1 MVSKTRTRKMSQPA
15 KTLVNELKELGITES
30 VVVDVLRDK
39 QGGVAALNRLKT
51 DLDAQKKEEQDRKV
65 TECSVLFKTLSQ
77 AFIRSVLA
85 EHKWDV
91 EASIGPLV
99 DAADALTRKIEEAKK
114 ATLQATPSSPAP
126 SPSPSPAPA
135 PAVQAQAKPRST
147 VSIAVPSRAE
157 FGESITVRWVVQE
170 GVPQA
175 SDWIALC
182 SLDAQHSQYK
192 TYNWVDP
199 SDTKGTLTLVAP
211 TEPGTYQCRYLT
223 KHYDLQ
229 GASAPIHVGPM
240 YELKTVI
247 ADNRIVCNWNQ
258 AFGADHSRAWAGLY
272 SVGAP
277 EASYIE
283 MLWTSGKSGEISFAK
298 PLQPGQYEVRL
309 FSGGYVE
316 VARSSPLNVAQL
328 DSIRAVVSE
337 DLTKLEVC
345 GEIKSNADVTYCW
358 VGLYEANAPD
368 KSYLESQYLKTP
380 KYDLTM
386 ANPSKRGKYE
396 VRLFSGRGYDCRL
409 CTYSFEY

>member
-1 MVSKTRTRKMSQPA
+1 MSQPA
-15 KTLVNELKELGITES
+15 KTLVNELRDLGITES

-51 DLDAQKKEEQDRKV
+51 ELDAQKKQEQDQKV
-65 TECSVLFKTLSQ
+65 TECSVLFPTLSQ

-91 EASIGPLV
+91 EASVGPLV
-99 DAADALTRKIEEAKK
+99 DAADALSRKTEEAKK
-114 ATLQATPSSPAP
+114 TAAPAKPSNPSNP
-126 SPSPSPAPA
+126 SPSSPA
-135 PAVQAQAKPRST
+135 PAVQAQPKARST

-157 FGESITVRWVVQE
+157 FGDAITVRWVVQE
-170 GVPQA
+170 GVPQS

-182 SLDAQHSQYK
+182 PLDAQHSQYK

-199 SDTKGTLTLVAP
+199 TNTSGTLTLVAP
-211 TEPGTYQCRYLT
+211 NEPGTYQCRYLT
-223 KHYDLQ
+223 KHYELQ

-247 ADNRIVCNWNQ
+247 ADTRIVCNWKQ

-283 MLWTSGKSGEISFAK
+283 MLWTSGKSGEVSFAK

-316 VARSSPLNVAQL
+316 VARSSPLTVAQL

-337 DLTKLEVC
+337 DLTKLEVY
-345 GEIKSNADVTYCW
+345 GEIKSNVDVSYCW
-358 VGLYEANAPD
+358 VGLYESNAPD

-380 KYDLTM
+380 KYELTM
-386 ANPSKRGKYE
+386 ANPGKRGKYE